1 MDMILGIDIG
11 SVNCKA
17 ILLDESFRPVA
28 TEILQSKGDPDG
40 AIRSLI
46 KKLFGDRGG
55 FSLKLGVTGCGRD
68 VFDFPKGISS
78 FKFCS

>member
-1 MDMILGIDIG
+1 MMLDP
-11 SVNCKA
+11 
-17 ILLDESFRPVA
+17 LLSNINSICQSS
-28 TEILQSKGDPDG
+28 ILQSKGDPDG

-46 KKLFGDRGG
+46 KGLFGDRGG